1 MNLLIIRYF
10 YPPSFQDVCPLQ
22 FEDLVVLSLGKV
34 DPRPTYH
41 STNQIWPVG
50 FRSCWHDKITGSLFV
65 FEVVDGGD
73 VGPSFKVKR
82 YPCSTQL
89 VPIGTTVL
97 LRQKSDSRY
106 GRDKEPNDDSTASGM
121 DDEESMSIKMIL
133 TEDCPPLMED
143 VFSRKVNSSTT
154 ESSYFPKSYLTV
166 IPDDQGWV
174 DCIGEFSV
182 EGRSCSMVWDMAS
195 QTLLRA
201 FHEVYK
207 QVGILKFFCK
217 HNVNEVEVKAAENN
231 DSLSKFCRLSG
242 PSDIPHLVQSKSDFD
257 SCLKMIVKWLQEDRF
272 GLDTEFVQEIL
283 EQLPGIDGCLDYK
296 FLSER
301 GQNSGS
307 QTVRSGFLLVKRKR
321 DVQGGKVADGFLLS
335 CKRPRKQFVEES
347 EIKKSLPSGKQLS
360 SKLPTCLIGD
370 VVQV

>member
-1 MNLLIIRYF
+1 MLPTFL
-10 YPPSFQDVCPLQ
+10 PSSFQDVCPLK

-41 STNQIWPVG
+41 STNQIWPIG

-73 VGPSFKVKR
+73 AGPSFKVKR
-82 YPCSTQL
+82 YPCSTQP
-89 VPIGTTVL
+89 VPIGSTVL
-97 LRQKSDSRY
+97 LREKSDSKN
-106 GRDKEPNDDSTASGM
+106 GRDKKPNDDSTASEM
-121 DDEESMSIKMIL
+121 DDEESMSIKMML

-143 VFSRKVNSSTT
+143 VFLRKVNSSTT
-154 ESSYFPKSYLTV
+154 ESSCFPKSYLNIV
-166 IPDDQGWV
+166 PNDLGWV

-182 EGRSCSMVWDMAS
+182 EGRSCSLVWDMAS
-195 QTLLRA
+195 QTLLRS

-207 QVGILKFFCK
+207 QVGILKFLCK
-217 HNVNEVEVKAAENN
+217 HSVNEVEVKAAEND
-231 DSLSKFCRLSG
+231 DSLSKFCHLSG
-242 PSDIPHLVQSKSDFD
+242 PRVIPHLVQSKSDFD
-257 SCLKMIVKWLQEDRF
+257 SCLEMIVKWLQQDRF

-283 EQLPGIDGCLDYK
+283 EQLPGIQGCLEYK

-321 DVQGGKVADGFLLS
+321 DVQGGKGADGFLLS
-335 CKRPRKQFVEES
+335 CKRPRKQLVEES
-347 EIKKSLPSGKQLS
+347 EIKKSFPSGKQLS